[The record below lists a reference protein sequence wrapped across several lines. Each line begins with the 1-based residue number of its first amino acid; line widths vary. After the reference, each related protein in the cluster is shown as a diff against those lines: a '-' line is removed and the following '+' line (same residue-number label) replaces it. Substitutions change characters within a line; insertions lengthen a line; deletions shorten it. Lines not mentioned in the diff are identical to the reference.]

1 MIDYRQYIT
10 IEPDK
15 RSGQP
20 CIRGM
25 RTTVYDVLNMLADG
39 MDYDEIISDYPKI
52 SKQDI
57 LSCLAFAADKE
68 SKILRL
74 SA

>member
-1 MIDYRQYIT
+1 MIDYRKHIT
-10 IEPDK
+10 IEPSK

-57 LSCLAFAADKE
+57 LPCLAFAADKE
-68 SKILRL
+68 SKRLRL